1 MYSIMSLHSRITK
14 KLSILKTVS
23 NNVNT
28 RINDVIDLGNLY
40 LSIAT
45 EFIVKLNSSNNPTDD
60 TNLYS
65 VFSETIVSENIFEQL
80 NNIATDVFKF
90 ATSKDISLINEFKS
104 INGIAVMPDN
114 ENEICLSCN
123 NSNFKIN
130 QESNEM
136 ICTICGAITKNSGD
150 TFEVIDNSRNIPYVS
165 SKHCE
170 MWIKQIFG
178 IENKIIPT
186 DVFDKLRRCMNRDNV
201 NNPTCELL
209 REYLKEIKETKYNGN
224 VVKIKKTLTG
234 IGPPIPS
241 TEKFNAICVK
251 YTLQDYYY
259 KMVKTKPSRTY
270 YPSFITK
277 AIEDEYYNEKEVC
290 ELILDGI
297 HLQEYATREYH
308 DQTYE
313 KMCEISQGRLIYKR
327 PKIKNRNIN
336 NYK

>member
-1 MYSIMSLHSRITK
+1 MYSVMALHSRITK

-23 NNVNT
+23 NNVNK
-28 RINDVIDLGNLY
+28 RINDVTELGNLY

-45 EFIVKLNSSNNPTDD
+45 EFIIKLNSSNNANDD
-60 TNLYS
+60 INMYS
-65 VFSETIVSENIFEQL
+65 FFSETIVCENIFEKL
-80 NNIATDVFKF
+80 NNIAIDIFKY
-90 ATSKDISLINEFKS
+90 ATSKDVGLINEYKS
-104 INGIAVMPDN
+104 INGISVMPDN
-114 ENEICLSCN
+114 DNEICLSCS
-123 NSNFKIN
+123 NSVFKIN
-130 QESNEM
+130 QESNEV
-136 ICTICGAITKNSGD
+136 ICTVCGAITKNSGD
-150 TFEVIDNSRNIPYVS
+150 NFEAVDNSRNIPYVS

-178 IENKIIPT
+178 IENKIIPEK
-186 DVFDKLRRCMNRDNV
+186 VFDKLRRCMKRDNV
-201 NNPTCELL
+201 VNPTCELL
-209 REYLKEIKETKYNGN
+209 REYLKEIKETKFNGN

-241 TEKFNAICVK
+241 TEKFTAICDK

-277 AIEDEYYNEKEVC
+277 AIEEEYQNDKELR

-313 KMCEISQGRLIYKR
+313 KMCEISQGRLTCKR
-327 PKIKNRNIN
+327 LK
-336 NYK
+336 